1 MSKIIKAQKF
11 SIKKDY
17 LLHHLKLIK
26 LLLFLSNHLLEMV
39 FIMKI
44 RILTVGN
51 KMPKWV
57 QTGFDEYHKR
67 IQPMLSTE
75 IVEIAAAKRAKNPS
89 DANLAQYREQEG
101 QAILAAHATAGRE
114 QLWVLDVKG
123 KMLSTEGLA
132 EKLAE
137 GMQQGDDIALVIGG
151 ADGVS
156 PEVLAQADVKWSL
169 SALTLPH
176 PLVRVVLMEQL
187 YRAMSINNNHPYH
200 RGN

>member
-1 MSKIIKAQKF
+1 MA
-11 SIKKDY
+11 
-17 LLHHLKLIK
+17 
-26 LLLFLSNHLLEMV
+26 M
-39 FIMKI
+39 IMKI

-57 QTGFDEYHKR
+57 QTGFDEYFKR

-89 DANLAQYREQEG
+89 EANLAQYREQEG

-123 KMLSTEGLA
+123 KMLSTENLA
-132 EKLAE
+132 DKLAE
-137 GMQQGDDIALVIGG
+137 GMLQGNDIALVIGG

-156 PEVLAQADVKWSL
+156 PEVLAKANAKWSL

>member
-1 MSKIIKAQKF
+1 
-11 SIKKDY
+11 
-17 LLHHLKLIK
+17 
-26 LLLFLSNHLLEMV
+26 
-39 FIMKI
+39 MKV

-51 KMPKWV
+51 KMPSWI
-57 QTGFDEYHKR
+57 QSGFNEYHKR

-75 IVEIAAAKRAKNPS
+75 VIELAAAKRAKNPS
-89 DANLAQYREQEG
+89 DANLAQYRETEG
-101 QAILAAHATAGRE
+101 QTILAAHNDTGRE

-132 EKLAE
+132 DKLSEA
-137 GMQQGDDIALVIGG
+137 MIQGDDIALVIGG

-156 PEVLAQADVKWSL
+156 PDLLSKADMKWSL
-169 SALTLPH
+169 SALTMPH

>member
-1 MSKIIKAQKF
+1 
-11 SIKKDY
+11 
-17 LLHHLKLIK
+17 
-26 LLLFLSNHLLEMV
+26 
-39 FIMKI
+39 
-44 RILTVGN
+44 
-51 KMPKWV
+51 MPNWV
-57 QTGFDEYHKR
+57 QSGFNEYYKR

-75 IVEIAAAKRAKNPS
+75 IVELAAAKRAKNPS

-101 QAILAAHATAGRE
+101 QVILSTHATAARE

-123 KMLSTEGLA
+123 KMLSTEDLA

-137 GMQQGDDIALVIGG
+137 AMQQGDDIALVIGG

-156 PEVLAQADVKWSL
+156 QDVLAQADVKWSL

-187 YRAMSINNNHPYH
+187 YRAMSINHNHPYH